1 MSSLSPPENLTTLFI
16 ASYQFERTEQESHAW
31 TLRKTSSGDQAKKE
45 GWEKDW
51 SENPKDDL
59 LAEDTELVNAW
70 KVLDDLGADEALR
83 RNTDALEYL
92 ANGRSDKILLDVEE
106 LLGGHSKARHGSQ
119 IPLTEMEQRVLGTH
133 PTMPQSRSALKFNS
147 DAIHE
152 ASVNKAFKE
161 HKSEIEAHFAS
172 GGGYK
177 EWDSQLSGN
186 IGDGYYN

>member
-1 MSSLSPPENLTTLFI
+1 MLKKWRYPIFFVLLFLGVGQVF
-16 ASYQFERTEQESHAW
+16 AFE
-31 TLRKTSSGDQAKKE
+31 KE
-45 GWEKDW
+45 VRGTD
-51 SENPKDDL
+51 
-59 LAEDTELVNAW
+59 LVNAW

-161 HKSEIEAHFAS
+161 HKAEIEAHFAS